1 MKTWMKKNLICLL
14 LLFGAFSFV
23 VGADEPAA
31 GSLADLLSKIES
43 DEVDVRYAARTLAP
57 KLGAAAV
64 IPLGE
69 LIVHKKRES
78 ALTARAALERIVHHA
93 GRAGG
98 NVEREAVTAE
108 LAKLLGSGRPAPILR
123 EALHLIALI
132 GGDGAVASVSPLLD
146 HSDATV
152 QEAARLALERIPG
165 KASIAALL
173 WAAKTLPG
181 LRRVEIIYSLSKKGD
196 LSVAKDLAGIAKAG
210 APELKVAAIEA
221 LARLGALEAGELIAA
236 EIAKAPETERGR
248 LFDEYLRLADQIR
261 VSHAS
266 QAEAIYRRAFAEAP
280 LEHQRER
287 ALVAACPPASMA
299 SLPLLVAGTGNG
311 SHRIRRAAINRLDE
325 LKGPEVFTAL
335 EKAYASSAAGG
346 KPFLLQALAA
356 RDAAAAKPIIE
367 RASGDSNVDLKIAA
381 LDLLDKLDD
390 PKLEPVYLRVAE
402 SGQDWLRPVAIKG
415 YLLLARQK
423 LASGAKADALPMFG
437 KVLDLARDGGQRLD
451 ALRGLV
457 EADDTRQL
465 ARVEGLVQDPQ
476 VGLEAA
482 RGVVK
487 LAATLGK
494 GGDLPGAEI
503 RLMKIVSGDFPREL
517 KGRAVDEMKALGLD
531 PQRRA
536 HREGFVVDWWVVTPL
551 PNGDGKG
558 LERKDFPEEVVE
570 LDKEHRVGER
580 RFRWQQISEVT
591 IDGRVNL
598 VPFFRRGENVVTY
611 AYTELESAGA
621 RDALFKMGSDDG
633 IACWLNGERLH
644 LNNASR
650 GLKID
655 EDVVKARLKE
665 GKNKLLLKISQTD
678 GAWEF
683 AFRITDPEG
692 KPIDP
697 TSLAGKP
704 GGTGSE

>member
-1 MKTWMKKNLICLL
+1 MNFCTRRNLICLPL
-14 LLFGAFSFV
+14 LLAASSL
-23 VGADEPAA
+23 ALKAEEPAA

-57 KLGAAAV
+57 KLGAPAV
-64 IPLGE
+64 VPLGE

-78 ALTARAALERIVHHA
+78 ALTARAALERLVHHA
-93 GRAGG
+93 GRAGADA
-98 NVEREAVTAE
+98 ERTAVAAE
-108 LAKLLGSGRPAPILR
+108 LAKLLGSGRPAPILH
-123 EALHLIALI
+123 ESLYLISLI
-132 GGDGAVASVSPLLD
+132 GGDGVVASVAPLLD
-146 HSDATV
+146 HSDPAV

-165 KASIAALL
+165 KAAVAALV
-173 WAAKTLPG
+173 WASKTLPG
-181 LRRVEIIYSLSKKGD
+181 LRRVEILYSLSKKGD
-196 LSVAKDLAGIAKAG
+196 PSVVKDLIGFAKAG
-210 APELKVAAIEA
+210 VPELKIAAIEA
-221 LARLGALEAGELIAA
+221 LARLGAPEAAELIAA
-236 EIAKAPETERGR
+236 EIARAPETERGR
-248 LFDEYLRLADQIR
+248 LFEESLRLADQIR
-261 VSHAS
+261 VSQAS
-266 QAEAIYRRAFAEAP
+266 QADAIYRRAFAEAP

-287 ALVAACPPASMA
+287 ALASACPPGSAA
-299 SLPLLVAGTGNG
+299 SLPLLIAGTADA
-311 SHRIRRAAINRLDE
+311 SRRIRRTAIHRLEE
-325 LKGPEVFTAL
+325 LKGPEVLAAIV
-335 EKAYASSAAGG
+335 KAYETAAAGG
-346 KPFLLQALAA
+346 KPFLLQAIAA
-356 RDAAAAKPIIE
+356 RDAAAAKPILE
-367 RASGDSNVDLKIAA
+367 RASGDPNVDLKIAA

-457 EADDTRQL
+457 EVDDTKQL
-465 ARVEGLVQDPQ
+465 ARIESLVQDPQ

-487 LAATLGK
+487 LAVSLGK
-494 GGDLPGAEI
+494 GGDLPGAEV

-531 PQRRA
+531 PQRQA

-558 LERKDFPEEVVE
+558 LERKDFPEETVE

-580 RFRWQQISEVT
+580 RFRWQQISEVSL
-591 IDGRVNL
+591 DGRVNL

-611 AYTELESAGA
+611 AYAELDCAAA
-621 RDALFKMGSDDG
+621 RDALLKMGSDDG
-633 IACWLNGERLH
+633 IACWLNSERLH
-644 LNNASR
+644 LNNARR

-665 GKNKLLLKISQTD
+665 GKNKILLKISQTD
-678 GAWEF
+678 GSWEF

-692 KPIDP
+692 KPMDP
-697 TSLAGKP
+697 TALGGKAAG
-704 GGTGSE
+704 GR